1 MTKSKSISSRWSRE
15 KSGGITWLVELC
27 RHQRKFHD
35 LKSVAMKL
43 ENCQTLFK
51 SYQVINSK
59 MIVLKSDLDM

>member
-1 MTKSKSISSRWSRE
+1 MI
-15 KSGGITWLVELC
+15 GGIMSSA
-27 RHQRKFHD
+27 RKFHD

-59 MIVLKSDLDM
+59 IIVLKNDLHM

>member
-1 MTKSKSISSRWSRE
+1 MI
-15 KSGGITWLVELC
+15 GGIMSSS
-27 RHQRKFHD
+27 RKFHD

-59 MIVLKSDLDM
+59 MIVLKSDIDM